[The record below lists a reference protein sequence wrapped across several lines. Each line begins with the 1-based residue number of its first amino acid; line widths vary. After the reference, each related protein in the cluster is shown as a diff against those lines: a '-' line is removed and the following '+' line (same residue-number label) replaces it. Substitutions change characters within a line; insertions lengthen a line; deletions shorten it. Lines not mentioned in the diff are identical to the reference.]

1 MKTPAEKTS
10 NIALVVYILQAVSF
24 FTGITAL
31 IGLII
36 NYIKQDEARG
46 TWVAS
51 HFRWQIRTFWFG
63 VLWSMIGII
72 SMGIGI
78 GFFILTVNV
87 IWIIYRIIKGWLNL
101 NDEKPMYQ
109 DV

>member
-1 MKTPAEKTS
+1 MKTASEKAK

-24 FTGITAL
+24 FTGVTAL
-31 IGLII
+31 IALII
-36 NYIKQDEARG
+36 NYVKKDDAEQ

-63 VLWSMIGII
+63 LLWSVIGLLT
-72 SMGIGI
+72 SVIGI
-78 GFFILTVNV
+78 GYFILVANL

-101 NDEKPMYQ
+101 NDEKPMYTEA
-109 DV
+109 

>member
-1 MKTPAEKTS
+1 MKTPAEKAS

-31 IGLII
+31 IGLIV
-36 NYIKQDEARG
+36 NYIKQDEAKA

-51 HFRWQIRTFWFG
+51 HFKWQIRTFWFG
-63 VLWSMIGII
+63 LLWTIIGVLT
-72 SMGIGI
+72 MGIGI

-109 DV
+109 DI

>member
-1 MKTPAEKTS
+1 MDSEAQKAQ

-24 FTGITAL
+24 FTGITAV

-36 NYIKQDEARG
+36 NYVKRSDVQH

-63 VLWSMIGII
+63 LLWSIIGFI
-72 SMGIGI
+72 SSPIGI
-78 GFFILTVNV
+78 GYFILAINF
-87 IWIIYRIIKGWLNL
+87 IWIIYRIIRGWLTL
-101 NDEKPMYQ
+101 NDEKPLYAA
-109 DV
+109 